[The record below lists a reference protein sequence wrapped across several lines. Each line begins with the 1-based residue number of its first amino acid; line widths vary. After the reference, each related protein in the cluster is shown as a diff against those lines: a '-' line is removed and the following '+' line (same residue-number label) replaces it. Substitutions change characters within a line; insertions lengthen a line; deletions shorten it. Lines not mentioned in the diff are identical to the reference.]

1 MFVFGLVRRQS
12 NSAKS
17 IRSQSLY
24 SHDGLSSLG
33 KKLLDFLVRNGYE
46 LVPAGLA
53 RIFCERL
60 YRSCLTDGLSFA
72 ERLKTGIVR

>member
-1 MFVFGLVRRQS
+1 M
-12 NSAKS
+12 A
-17 IRSQSLY
+17 
-24 SHDGLSSLG
+24 LSSLG

-53 RIFCERL
+53 RVFCERL
-60 YRSCLTDGLSFA
+60 YRSCVTGGLSLA